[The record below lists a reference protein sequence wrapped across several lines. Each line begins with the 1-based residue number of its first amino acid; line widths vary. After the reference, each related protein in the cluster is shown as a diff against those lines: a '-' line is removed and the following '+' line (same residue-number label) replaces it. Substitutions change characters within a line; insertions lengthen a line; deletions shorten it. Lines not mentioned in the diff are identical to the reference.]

1 MTSFEKMLELTERDG
16 HKATVEDVVA
26 IEMFLAASR
35 ELGKQAGKLALCYNE
50 SEYDEKMSCLQDA
63 MKNMVADQGYEVV
76 TDPDDLGFPQGCFW
90 PWDRNQ
96 DYWIVAGGETFEIA
110 ENPNLTGDLVKKRL
124 FKKKD
129 GRGG

>member
-26 IEMFLAASR
+26 TEMFLATAR
-35 ELGKQAGKLALCYNE
+35 ELGKQAGKLAVCIDE
-50 SEYDEKMSCLQDA
+50 SEYDDKMSGVQDA

-96 DYWIVAGGETFEIA
+96 DYWIVAGGETFEIT
-110 ENPNLTGDLVKKRL
+110 ENTNHAGDLVKKRL
-124 FKKKD
+124 FRKKV